1 MMGLFMRSG
10 RSGGNWRCGCSSPE
24 LAAGRCRWRLRPCDC
39 RPVYPAATTT
49 RGWIVGRKG
58 GSHLTDLQH
67 PWRRIRA
74 KADLLNERIHDLRHS
89 YATRIRDAGMPLQ
102 LIARQFGHK
111 WLRTTEHYY
120 VGIDREIA
128 DEVIRKVLSEL

>member
-1 MMGLFMRSG
+1 
-10 RSGGNWRCGCSSPE
+10 
-24 LAAGRCRWRLRPCDC
+24 
-39 RPVYPAATTT
+39 
-49 RGWIVGRKG
+49 
-58 GSHLTDLQH
+58 
-67 PWRRIRA
+67 
-74 KADLLNERIHDLRHS
+74 
-89 YATRIRDAGMPLQ
+89 MPLH

>member
-1 MMGLFMRSG
+1 
-10 RSGGNWRCGCSSPE
+10 
-24 LAAGRCRWRLRPCDC
+24 
-39 RPVYPAATTT
+39 
-49 RGWIVGRKG
+49 
-58 GSHLTDLQH
+58 
-67 PWRRIRA
+67 
-74 KADLLNERIHDLRHS
+74 
-89 YATRIRDAGMPLQ
+89 MPLQ